1 MIWYRVPASCITLPG
16 LCRGLFCAVFRNFA
30 KTKLMK
36 NEMISL
42 FIRHEASEKRD
53 SGDRRWRFSDGLPKY
68 FCTFSTKSIII
79 SETFRKFAAV
89 NKQNWK
95 VYDYDCNKKD
105 NA

>member
-1 MIWYRVPASCITLPG
+1 MRRV
-16 LCRGLFCAVFRNFA
+16 R
-30 KTKLMK
+30 K
-36 NEMISL
+36 E
-42 FIRHEASEKRD
+42 IREADAGD
-53 SGDRRWRFSDGLPKY
+53 SATALPKY

-95 VYDYDCNKKD
+95 VYDYDCNKKG

>member
-1 MIWYRVPASCITLPG
+1 MSIQMMNKVIADYFKNQRYR
-16 LCRGLFCAVFRNFA
+16 R
-30 KTKLMK
+30 
-36 NEMISL
+36 
-42 FIRHEASEKRD
+42 KRV
-53 SGDRRWRFSDGLPKY
+53 SGGRRWRFSDGLPKY

-95 VYDYDCNKKD
+95 VYDYDCNKKG

>member
-1 MIWYRVPASCITLPG
+1 
-16 LCRGLFCAVFRNFA
+16 
-30 KTKLMK
+30 MK

-53 SGDRRWRFSDGLPKY
+53 SGGRRWRFSDGLPKY

-105 NA
+105 NV